1 MSRIRIVKGKIT
13 EIVGGDLQ
21 YYSETDIVESAAE
34 TYSEKSAKTI
44 SYAGNPGTPPP
55 SPTLAKCV
63 VFFRPTKNWEGEFG
77 FDWVRVG
84 DSKLQVQQ

>member
-34 TYSEKSAKTI
+34 TYSEKSAKT
-44 SYAGNPGTPPP
+44 SLRNPADF
-55 SPTLAKCV
+55 PTFQQNFYNNNKTIL
-63 VFFRPTKNWEGEFG
+63 TKNSIFECA
-77 FDWVRVG
+77 
-84 DSKLQVQQ
+84 